1 MVFLFNLLKNYN
13 TFCHS
18 IWHSHQQC
26 TTAPISSHLQHLI
39 FSFFF
44 FILAILSGVR
54 WKVIVVL
61 ICTSLMVSNVVHFYV
76 FIDHLHV
83 SGEIPIQVLCLFFNQ
98 IDFFGCLVLGVL
110 YILWILSSYQIQ
122 DLQIFSPISWISL
135 LLTWLY
141 PIMHRSFILM

>member
-1 MVFLFNLLKNYN
+1 M
-13 TFCHS
+13 
-18 IWHSHQQC
+18 
-26 TTAPISSHLQHLI
+26 
-39 FSFFF
+39 
-44 FILAILSGVR
+44 R

-135 LLTWLY
+135 LLT
-141 PIMHRSFILM
+141 